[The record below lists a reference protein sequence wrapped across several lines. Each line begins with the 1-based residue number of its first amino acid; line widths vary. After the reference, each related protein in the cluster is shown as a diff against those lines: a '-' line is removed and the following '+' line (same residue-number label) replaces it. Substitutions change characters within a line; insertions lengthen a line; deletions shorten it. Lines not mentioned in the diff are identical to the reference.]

1 MNTNTMNT
9 TTPPPTQPTVQDVNP
24 ANLQIEIGE
33 NVVALLKCPVPVAEL
48 AGMIDHIQEAY
59 GYGLRFMEKPK
70 GWLQF
75 FKP

>member
-1 MNTNTMNT
+1 MNT

-24 ANLQIEIGE
+24 TNLQIEFGE

-48 AGMIDHIQEAY
+48 AGMIDHLQWAY
-59 GYGLRFMEKPK
+59 GCDLRFMEKPK

-75 FKP
+75 VKP